1 MSPDLAMNTAI
12 SFATTWEAYV
22 GETTMSY
29 TSQIVGLTVQNFLA
43 SAS

>member
-1 MSPDLAMNTAI
+1 MNTAI
-12 SFATTWEAYV
+12 SFATTTWEAYV